1 MSALLEKKRA
11 FDAKISE
18 ILAAIKNQRFYHF
31 DGKDKEN
38 VFFDS
43 ETGLLFTFE
52 DDASKLSL
60 FGGVVDVQNYP
71 TNDAG
76 FDDWEIATLEDFWK
90 AREEFRR
97 YNDEWRI
104 NYNGQTQYKRYL
116 SVGNMLDNLS
126 SHQLNISPTAF
137 CSHALAAN
145 YSSEPRHIFELFIK
159 NNLVPKFNEN
169 RIK

>member
-1 MSALLEKKRA
+1 MPVEFALKILLEGLQLSTIMEK
-11 FDAKISE
+11 FDAKVKGVTTS
-18 ILAAIKNQRFYHF
+18 QRFYYF
-31 DGKDKEN
+31 ENADKEN

-43 ETGLLFTFE
+43 QTGLLFTYCDGERDFPE
-52 DDASKLSL
+52 
-60 FGGVVDVQNYP
+60 N
-71 TNDAG
+71 NAG